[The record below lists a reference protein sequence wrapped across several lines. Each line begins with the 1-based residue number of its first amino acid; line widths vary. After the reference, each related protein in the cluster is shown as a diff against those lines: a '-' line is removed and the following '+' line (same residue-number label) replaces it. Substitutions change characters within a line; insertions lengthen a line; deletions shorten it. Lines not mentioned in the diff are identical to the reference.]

1 MRVWSGSFGSLDK
14 LLCEGVE
21 AVDSASLGYWRA
33 VMLERIG
40 EFSFGADGS
49 KVGERSSSLRGEIG
63 SFPQDS

>member
-1 MRVWSGSFGSLDK
+1 M
-14 LLCEGVE
+14 
-21 AVDSASLGYWRA
+21 DSISAGHWRA

-49 KVGERSSSLRGEIG
+49 EVGERSSSLRGEIG

>member
-1 MRVWSGSFGSLDK
+1 MYKF
-14 LLCEGVE
+14 LCEGVE
-21 AVDSASLGYWRA
+21 AVDSTSAWHWRA

-49 KVGERSSSLRGEIG
+49 EVGERSSSLRGEIG